1 MLDSLITSKTSLM
14 LLIKF
19 FLNIANKGYLNGLAN
34 EFGES
39 TNSVRKELNN
49 MSSAG
54 YLEKFNEN
62 NKSQPQKSSS
72 QVKFEQ

>member
-1 MLDSLITSKTSLM
+1 MLDSLITSKTKLR

-39 TNSVRKELNN
+39 TNSIRKELNN
-49 MSSAG
+49 LSSAG
-54 YLEKFNEN
+54 YLEKYSEN
-62 NKSQPQKSSS
+62 NKVVYKANATSF
-72 QVKFEQ
+72 V